1 MQPRIYTY
9 RVTFEEI
16 PHWYWGIHKEK
27 TFNDGYLGSPV
38 THKWMWKFYTPKI
51 QILELFPYSEEG
63 WSEAIDVER
72 RLIIPD
78 LNNPLCLNER
88 VGAIRSW
95 DVQAKASKLGGEA
108 IYRDKKGIHGRTTE
122 QMTADANK
130 ADKRPGGLKVKTLKL
145 GIFDRSNDQRRRDS
159 QKGAAST
166 NSQRWMST
174 VDGFVSTAG
183 NVAQHNSRNG
193 WDPKAKVK
201 VSDEFTTRS

>member
-27 TFNDGYLGSPV
+27 TYNDGYLGSPV

-72 RLIIPD
+72 RLIVPD

-95 DVQAKASKLGGEA
+95 DVQKKACKRGGETVK
-108 IYRDKKGIHGRTTE
+108 RDKKGLYGRTPE
-122 QMTADANK
+122 QLLLDN
-130 ADKRPGGLKVKTLKL
+130 R
-145 GIFDRSNDQRRRDS
+145 
-159 QKGAAST
+159 KGAAVT
-166 NSQRWMST
+166 NSQKWMST
-174 VDGFVSTAG
+174 VDGFVSTSG
-183 NVAQHNSRNG
+183 NVAQHNRRNG
-193 WDPKAKVK
+193 WDPAARVK
-201 VSDEFTTRS
+201 IDNGFTGGTL